1 MKNTFCFQRSEME
14 GDNATNRLLSKTF
27 VKQNISETDISEISF
42 SFQLNSLLWWE
53 TLLKPIHCLNYLLR
67 GHRKRKCH
75 LPKGFLSTHSY
86 HLPSNEDL
94 AREPG
99 RSLTSAAQTKRTQS
113 FPTKTLAQHSFS
125 EGRALLKW
133 GQQGWRNYLIYSQS
147 NALYSATENHIFQY
161 SHITILGRDFEKKK
175 LLGPIFERLSLDTS
189 RGPHFWKARLWEP
202 PSFPDC
208 YCDYK
213 QLQAIVL
220 FNRCLKPSRTSAK
233 AHLSWRKSTLIL
245 WITILQVSAAPT
257 PLSPHHFLMD
267 HPLLFPPRLFILF
280 LFNALVLCLIHPCIK
295 YL

>member
-1 MKNTFCFQRSEME
+1 MGPARVKK
-14 GDNATNRLLSKTF
+14 LSH
-27 VKQNISETDISEISF
+27 I
-42 SFQLNSLLWWE
+42 
-53 TLLKPIHCLNYLLR
+53 
-67 GHRKRKCH
+67 
-75 LPKGFLSTHSY
+75 LPKQCIVLCHWKSHFPVQSHY
-86 HLPSNEDL
+86 NF
-94 AREPG
+94 
-99 RSLTSAAQTKRTQS
+99 RSWL
-113 FPTKTLAQHSFS
+113 
-125 EGRALLKW
+125 W
-133 GQQGWRNYLIYSQS
+133 
-147 NALYSATENHIFQY
+147 
-161 SHITILGRDFEKKK
+161 KKK
-175 LLGPIFERLSLDTS
+175 LLGPIFEGLSLDTS

-233 AHLSWRKSTLIL
+233 VHLSWRKSTLIL

-267 HPLLFPPRLFILF
+267 HPLLFPPHLFILF

>member
-1 MKNTFCFQRSEME
+1 MNITESNILLKKKSFQNEKHV
-14 GDNATNRLLSKTF
+14 LLSKEWNGRWQCYQQAS
-27 VKQNISETDISEISF
+27 VKNFCETKYQWNWHFRDSF

-53 TLLKPIHCLNYLLR
+53 TLLKPIHYLNYLLR

-161 SHITILGRDFEKKK
+161 SHITILGRDFEKKNYLVPFLK
-175 LLGPIFERLSLDTS
+175 
-189 RGPHFWKARLWEP
+189 
-202 PSFPDC
+202 DC
-208 YCDYK
+208 
-213 QLQAIVL
+213 L
-220 FNRCLKPSRTSAK
+220 
-233 AHLSWRKSTLIL
+233 
-245 WITILQVSAAPT
+245 
-257 PLSPHHFLMD
+257 
-267 HPLLFPPRLFILF
+267 
-280 LFNALVLCLIHPCIK
+280 
-295 YL
+295 

>member
-133 GQQGWRNYLIYSQS
+133 GQQG
-147 NALYSATENHIFQY
+147 
-161 SHITILGRDFEKKK
+161 
-175 LLGPIFERLSLDTS
+175 
-189 RGPHFWKARLWEP
+189 
-202 PSFPDC
+202 
-208 YCDYK
+208 
-213 QLQAIVL
+213 
-220 FNRCLKPSRTSAK
+220 
-233 AHLSWRKSTLIL
+233 
-245 WITILQVSAAPT
+245 
-257 PLSPHHFLMD
+257 
-267 HPLLFPPRLFILF
+267 
-280 LFNALVLCLIHPCIK
+280 
-295 YL
+295 